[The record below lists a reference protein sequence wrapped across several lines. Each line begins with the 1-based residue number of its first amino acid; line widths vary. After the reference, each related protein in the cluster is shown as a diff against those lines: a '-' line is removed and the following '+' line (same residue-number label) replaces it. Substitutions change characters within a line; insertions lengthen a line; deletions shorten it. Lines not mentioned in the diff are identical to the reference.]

1 MPAIDLF
8 RIVCQADR
16 LDDGALLDDRVGAL
30 DLQILDQGD
39 EIAIFKHIARRIAYF
54 IRTRRFCR
62 QFGGRSPFTGRLV
75 IHVLVIICGHGR
87 LS

>member
-1 MPAIDLF
+1 MFAINLF
-8 RIVCQADR
+8 RIIGQADR
-16 LDDGALLDDRVGAL
+16 LDDCALLDDRAGAL

-39 EIAIFKHIARRIAYF
+39 GIAIRQHIARRIAHF
-54 IRTRRFCR
+54 IRTRRFCS
-62 QFGGRSPFTGRLV
+62 QFGGRSPFTGRLI

>member
-1 MPAIDLF
+1 MLAIDLF
-8 RIVCQADR
+8 GIIGQADR
-16 LDDGALLDDRVGAL
+16 LDDGALLDDRAGAL

-39 EIAIFKHIARRIAYF
+39 GIAIRQHIARRIVYF
-54 IRTRRFCR
+54 ICTRRFCS